1 MTTNREQLIANE
13 AMCAMK
19 SYIVEIIKSH
29 FDSGDMN
36 EMNDHIRKIVR
47 EVIEDHYLGEDR
59 IREIC
64 EETAQR
70 IAEEEVSNIDAES
83 LLRGMTVEITFG

>member
-19 SYIVEIIKSH
+19 SYIVEIVKSH
-29 FDSGDMN
+29 FDSGDMT